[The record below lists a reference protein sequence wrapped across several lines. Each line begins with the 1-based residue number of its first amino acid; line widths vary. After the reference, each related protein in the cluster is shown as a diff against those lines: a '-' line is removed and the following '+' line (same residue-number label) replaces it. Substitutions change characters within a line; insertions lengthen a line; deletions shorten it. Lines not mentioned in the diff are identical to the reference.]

1 MEGLQSSLDAR
12 NFVALLKALSRKNVF
27 LDKTVTVESI
37 ACEIYGEL
45 ASSDADSV
53 SNEIHAFQQVLQ
65 KAAREYMETSK
76 LQTILQTTPISKEHL
91 QLLLAYWTNE
101 RDNIHSLMLKR
112 SRWNNEYHQLS
123 WRVDLKAASKHA
135 PDINEPLAIFEFCSK
150 SQPSN
155 AYSKQPSTSSAAF
168 DTPDIS
174 RTQFQ
179 MDRNQLDEMLVTLD
193 TIKKCLTEAGS
204 STSVNL

>member
-1 MEGLQSSLDAR
+1 MEGLESSLDGKS
-12 NFVALLKALSRKNVF
+12 FVALLKALGRKNF
-27 LDKTVTVESI
+27 FHDKTVTDESI
-37 ACEIYGEL
+37 GNEIYGEL
-45 ASSDADSV
+45 ASSDV
-53 SNEIHAFQQVLQ
+53 ETVNNEIHAFEQVLQ
-65 KAAREYMETSK
+65 KAAREFMETSK

-112 SRWNNEYHQLS
+112 SRWNNEYHQLY

-150 SQPSN
+150 TPPAN
-155 AYSKQPSTSSAAF
+155 IKAKQLTTSSTAG
-168 DTPDIS
+168 DSTDIS

-179 MDRNQLDEMLVTLD
+179 MDRTQLDEMKVTLD
-193 TIKKCLTEAGS
+193 TIKKCLADAGS
-204 STSVNL
+204 NSGGV

>member
-1 MEGLQSSLDAR
+1 M
-12 NFVALLKALSRKNVF
+12 
-27 LDKTVTVESI
+27 LDKTVTEEFI
-37 ACEIYGEL
+37 ASEIYGEL
-45 ASSDADSV
+45 ATTDAETV
-53 SNEIHAFQQVLQ
+53 NNEIHAFEQVLQ
-65 KAAREYMETSK
+65 KASRQDMETSK

-91 QLLLAYWTNE
+91 QLLLTYWTNE

-112 SRWNNEYHQLS
+112 SRWNNEFHQLS
-123 WRVDLKAASKHA
+123 WRVDLKAASRHA

-155 AYSKQPSTSSAAF
+155 AKAKRLTTSNNTGG
-168 DTPDIS
+168 DTTNIS

-193 TIKKCLTEAGS
+193 TIKKCLADAGS
-204 STSVNL
+204 SSGGV